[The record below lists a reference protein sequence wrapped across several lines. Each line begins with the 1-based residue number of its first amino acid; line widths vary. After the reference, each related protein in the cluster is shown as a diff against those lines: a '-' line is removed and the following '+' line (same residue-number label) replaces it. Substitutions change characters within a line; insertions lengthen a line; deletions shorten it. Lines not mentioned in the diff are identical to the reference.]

1 MQKSVRNR
9 LLLSCLTIALIAG
22 GVALMLRSMSDN
34 IVFFYEPSELHK
46 ADLSKD
52 IRLGGLVE
60 KGSIVK
66 IDAATLEFYLTDYKT
81 KIRARYR
88 GVIPTLFREGQG
100 VVAAG
105 MMHDDLFVAK
115 ELLTKHDENYKPPAP
130 AEPPQEDSKSYPKP
144 S

>member
-1 MQKSVRNR
+1 
-9 LLLSCLTIALIAG
+9 
-22 GVALMLRSMSDN
+22 MLRSMSDN

-66 IDAATLEFYLTDYKT
+66 IDAATLEFDLTDYKT
-81 KIRARYR
+81 KIRVRYR

-115 ELLTKHDENYKPPAP
+115 ELLTKHDENYKPPAS